1 MILRSQEKLKF
12 IERISDVKFQN
23 LTPIYRYNFRSK
35 TFKNNCQKRSQNVHI
50 HLKNIAVRMA
60 VWSTRLRPGRPE
72 RLSGKFP
79 GRIWSLWSTRS
90 ISGRPDRDFSESL
103 FLVVISGRPDI
114 SLVGQKLCYTYFQ

>member
-12 IERISDVKFQN
+12 IERNSNINFQN

-35 TFKNNCQKRSQNVHI
+35 IFKNNCQKRSQNVHI

-60 VWSTRLRPGRPE
+60 VWSTRLRPGRPDRE
-72 RLSGKFP
+72 ILEFSVQVC
-79 GRIWSLWSTRS
+79 SLWSTRS
-90 ISGRPDRDFSESL
+90 ISGRPDREISESL
-103 FLVVISGRPDI
+103 YLVIISGRPDI